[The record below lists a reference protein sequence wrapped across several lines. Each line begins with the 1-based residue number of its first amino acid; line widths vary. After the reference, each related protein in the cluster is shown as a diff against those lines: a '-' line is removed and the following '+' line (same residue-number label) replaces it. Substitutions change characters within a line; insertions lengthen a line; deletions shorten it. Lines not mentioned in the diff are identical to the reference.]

1 MLTITT
7 EKQVV
12 YINIDLLKNKVKRT
26 VTLLLKI
33 STIICVFCGVLL
45 IMGSVGSS
53 DNNIIPFSQI
63 LQYIKQGG
71 IFCGVGYVL
80 NIIKN
85 ALQ

>member
-1 MLTITT
+1 MTISTNN
-7 EKQVV
+7 KII
-12 YINIDLLKNKVKRT
+12 YINIDLLKNKVKKA
-26 VTLLLKI
+26 VASLLKAL
-33 STIICVFCGVLL
+33 TCVCVFCGVLL

-53 DNNIIPFSQI
+53 DNNIISFSQI
-63 LQYIKQGG
+63 LQGIKQGA